1 MPVTYF
7 RIVWPDHTEATCYS
21 PSTIV
26 EQHFAADTVY
36 PLDDFLARARTAL
49 GAASERVR
57 QRYGY
62 ACSSALD
69 QLAQIEST
77 AARFAAQ
84 PDATVRFVGFGR

>member
-7 RIVWPDHTEATCYS
+7 RITWPDGSEANCYS

-26 EQHFAADTVY
+26 REHFTPGRRY
-36 PLDDFLARARTAL
+36 PLDEFVVLARTAL

-57 QRYGY
+57 ERYGY

-69 QLAQIEST
+69 QLAQIEQE
-77 AARFAAQ
+77 AERFRGQ
-84 PDATVRFVGFGR
+84 PDAHVTVIEFN